1 MTTVIP
7 NVKTFY
13 KGQTIYK
20 EGQPGSVAYMIRKG
34 AVVCYR
40 TEGNR
45 KIPVTRHKQ
54 GQIFGEMALLA
65 EGRHTHSA
73 EAMEYTEVMVLTEQ
87 FLQNLLEQCPKTIQY
102 LTRLMIKR
110 LQETEESLRPD
121 QKGTF
126 LSVCRIMELAYEKHL
141 ALGCTDARKDP
152 NYKYGLSVN
161 DLSRRIKDILLVS
174 QVEIDR
180 ILEQLHNLKIVEV
193 AGIKGKKAFTERY
206 LRITNPDT
214 FYQVASNLYR
224 ELKNSDDASG
234 ADMEYVDIFDFAE
247 AIDAK
252 PEILYKK
259 MANGEVPETLFFF
272 HKRFAL
278 AWAEKQEKGFFNKVK
293 RKKKKIEDLED
304 VNDIIFVDNATLK
317 KVFAKLGYYKLGVL
331 MSVAE
336 EEARKRIEGNLAR
349 KIAAVVQE
357 EAAQREHVDEAES
370 EDIQDELIAL
380 IKDLK
385 GVK

>member
-20 EGQPGSVAYMIRKG
+20 EGQPGSVAFMIRKG

-45 KIPVTRHKQ
+45 KIPITRHKQ

-65 EGRHTHSA
+65 EARHSHSA

-102 LTRLMIKR
+102 LTRLLIKR
-110 LQETEESLRPD
+110 LQSSEQSIRPD
-121 QKGTF
+121 QHQTF
-126 LSVCRIMELAYEKHL
+126 LSVCRIMEMAYESHL
-141 ALGCTDARKDP
+141 AMGTDARKDP
-152 NYKYGLSVN
+152 NYKHGVNVN
-161 DLSRRIKDILLVS
+161 DLSRRIKDILLIS
-174 QVEIDR
+174 QAEIDR
-180 ILEQLHNLKIVEV
+180 ILEQLNNLKIIEV
-193 AGIKGKKAFTERY
+193 SGIKGKKAFTERY
-206 LRITNPDT
+206 MKITNPET
-214 FYQVASNLYR
+214 FYQVASNLHR
-224 ELKNSDDASG
+224 ELKSSDESTG
-234 ADMEYVDIFDFAE
+234 PDMEYVDIYDFCE

-259 MANGEVPETLFFF
+259 MANSEVPETLFFF
-272 HKRFAL
+272 HKRYAV
-278 AWAEKQEKGFFNKVK
+278 AWAEKQDKGFFSKVK
-293 RKKKKIEDLED
+293 RRKKKIQDLED

-317 KVFAKLGYYKLGVL
+317 KVFSKLGYYKLGVL
-331 MSVAE
+331 MTVAE
-336 EEARKRIEGNLAR
+336 EEARRRIQGNLAK

-357 EAAQREHVDEAES
+357 EAAQREHVDEAEC

-380 IKDLK
+380 IKDMK